1 MGTLFQ
7 DLRFAF
13 RTLLRARG
21 FATVAILCLGLGVGV
36 NTAVFSMV
44 NALLIRPFPFHEP
57 DRVVTLYAANARLG
71 YAESYASQA
80 DLADWIAGSPGTIQE
95 AAAFYGRSFA
105 VAGPGEAERVEGTA
119 AGANVFALLGIRPAL
134 GRSFTAGEGRPGGPR
149 VVMLSDALWRRR
161 FAADPRVVGSKVVLN
176 GSPAEVIGVMPPR
189 FKFPETSEL
198 WIPLAPD
205 PSQPRDERYV
215 GMVARL
221 RPGATLEQANAELGA
236 VARRLAAEYPE
247 TNTGWGARV
256 VSYRDDMINGPLR
269 LMLSLMLGAVGLVL
283 LIACA
288 NVANL
293 MLARSAGRAREIA
306 VRTALGAGRAR
317 VVRQLLTESVV
328 LALAGGALGVLIAN
342 AWTKWTV
349 SRIPEELPYWI
360 RFDVDAPVLAFTLAL
375 SALTGIVF
383 GIVPALRATGGDV
396 QQTLRD
402 GGRGASAGRSRLRGA
417 LVVGQISLALVLLVG
432 ATLMIRSFVAASRAE
447 LGFDTS
453 KVLTARIYLA
463 GDRYAPQAARVAF
476 LEAAAQRIAAL
487 PGVKAAAA
495 TNAIPGDDGGEMI
508 DVEAEGSPRPR
519 GAEITGELFGGT
531 PGLWDALGTPLVAGR
546 AFTAAEGADT
556 AATAAVVSQSLA
568 RRLWPGA
575 APLGR
580 RFRIASEKG
589 VWFTVVGVSRDLHY
603 EEVGEETPESKRQV
617 FLPAARLP
625 YRVFAFLVRTEGPPA
640 AAAAGA
646 RRELRALDSTLPTF
660 DVRTMDEVRRYTT
673 WTQRLW
679 ASLFGSFGTLA
690 LVLAAVGVYGVMAY
704 TVSQRTREIGIRM
717 ALGARGGDIV
727 RRVVGE
733 GALLAGGGVALGM
746 IGALGAAR
754 LMRGVLYGVAPLDPF
769 TFLFIPLLLAGVALL
784 ASWLPARR
792 ASRVDP
798 MVALRAE

>member
-1 MGTLFQ
+1 MGSLFQ
-7 DLRFAF
+7 DLRFAI

-44 NALLIRPFPFHEP
+44 NALLIRPFPFRAP
-57 DRVVTLYAANARLG
+57 DRVVTLYASNARLG
-71 YAESYASQA
+71 YTESGVSQA
-80 DLADWIAGSPGTIQE
+80 DLADWIEGSRGTLEE
-95 AAAFYGRSFA
+95 AASFYGRTFA
-105 VAGPGEAERVEGTA
+105 VAGPSEAERVEGTTVS
-119 AGANVFALLGIRPAL
+119 ANLFGLLGIRPAL
-134 GRSFTAGEGRPGGPR
+134 GRSFLPEEGRAGGRR
-149 VVMLSDALWRRR
+149 VVLLSDALWRRR

-176 GSPAEVIGVMPPR
+176 GAPAEVVGVMPPR

-198 WIPLAPD
+198 WTPLAPD

-215 GMVARL
+215 GTVARL
-221 RPGATLEQANAELGA
+221 RPGVTLEQANAALGG
-236 VARRLAAEYPE
+236 VARRLAAEHPE

-256 VSYRDDMINGPLR
+256 VSYRDDMIDGPLR

-328 LALAGGALGVLIAN
+328 LALAGGALGVFIAN
-342 AWTKWTV
+342 AWTRWTV

-360 RFDVDAPVLAFTLAL
+360 SFEVDRTVLAFTLVL
-375 SALTGIVF
+375 STLTGIVF
-383 GIVPALRATGGDV
+383 GLVPALRATGGDV

-402 GGRGASAGRSRLRGA
+402 GGRGASAGRGRLRGS

-432 ATLMIRSFVAASRAE
+432 ATLMIRSFVAASRAD

-463 GDRYAPQAARVAF
+463 GERYSPRAARAGF
-476 LEAAAQRIAAL
+476 LDAAAQRIAGL
-487 PGVKAAAA
+487 PGVRAAAA
-495 TNAIPGDDGGEMI
+495 TTAIPGDDGGETI
-508 DVEAEGSPRPR
+508 VVEAEGSPRPR
-519 GAEITGELFGGT
+519 GAEVTGGLLGGT
-531 PGLWDALGTPLVAGR
+531 PGLWDALGTPLIAGR
-546 AFTAAEGADT
+546 SFSAAEGADT
-556 AATAAVVSQSLA
+556 AATAAVVSQALA
-568 RRLWPGA
+568 RRLWPGTGA
-575 APLGR
+575 LGR
-580 RFRIASEKG
+580 RFRIASRKG
-589 VWFTVVGVSRDLHY
+589 EWFTVVGISRDLHY
-603 EEVGEETPESKRQV
+603 EEVGEETPQSRLQV
-617 FLPAARLP
+617 YLPAARL
-625 YRVFAFLVRTEGPPA
+625 YNRTFAFLVRTDGPPA

-660 DVRTMDEVRRYTT
+660 DVRTMDEVRQFTT
-673 WTQRLW
+673 WAQRLW

-733 GALLAGGGVALGM
+733 GAVLAAAGVGLGM
-746 IGALGAAR
+746 IGAFGAAR
-754 LMRGVLYGVAPLDPF
+754 LMRSALYGVQPVDPVA
-769 TFLFIPLLLAGVALL
+769 FLAIPLLLAGVALL

-792 ASRVDP
+792 AARVDP
-798 MVALRAE
+798 MVALRSE

>member
-1 MGTLFQ
+1 MGALIQ
-7 DLRFAF
+7 DLRFAL

-57 DRVVTLYAANARLG
+57 DRVVTLYASNARLG
-71 YAESYASQA
+71 FTESGVSQA
-80 DLADWIAGSPGTIQE
+80 DWVDWVAGSRGTIQE

-105 VAGPGEAERVEGTA
+105 VAGPSEAERVEGTA
-119 AGANVFALLGIRPAL
+119 VSANMFGMLGIRPVL
-134 GRSFTAGEGRPGGPR
+134 GRSFTAEEGRPGGPR

-161 FAADPRVVGSKVVLN
+161 FAADPKVVGSKVVLN
-176 GSPAEVIGVMPPR
+176 GAPAEVIGVMPPR

-198 WIPLAPD
+198 WTPLAPD
-205 PSQPRDERYV
+205 PSQPRGERYV
-215 GMVARL
+215 RLVARL
-221 RPGATLEQANAELGA
+221 RPGVTLEQASAELGG
-236 VARRLAAEYPE
+236 VARRLAAEHPE

-256 VSYRDDMINGPLR
+256 MSYRDDMIAGPLR
-269 LMLSLMLGAVGLVL
+269 LMVSLMLGAVGLVL

-306 VRTALGAGRAR
+306 LRTALGAGRAR

-328 LALAGGALGVLIAN
+328 LALAGGALGVFIAN
-342 AWTKWTV
+342 AWTRWTV

-360 RFDVDAPVLAFTLAL
+360 RFDVDGTVLAFTLGL

-402 GGRGASAGRSRLRGA
+402 GGRGASGGRSRLRGA

-463 GDRYAPQAARVAF
+463 GERYTPQAARAGF
-476 LEAAAQRIAAL
+476 LNAASERIAAL
-487 PGVKAAAA
+487 PGVRAAAA

-508 DVEAEGSPRPR
+508 GVEAEGAPRPR
-519 GAEITGELFGGT
+519 GGELTGELFGGT

-546 AFTAAEGADT
+546 AFTATEGADT
-556 AATAAVVSQSLA
+556 AATAAVVSQALA
-568 RRLWPGA
+568 TRLWPGRGA
-575 APLGR
+575 LGR
-580 RFRIASEKG
+580 RFRISTEKD

-603 EEVGEETPESKRQV
+603 EEVGEQTPESKRQV

-625 YRVFAFLVRTEGPPA
+625 YRTFAFLVRTEGPPA
-640 AAAAGA
+640 AAAAA
-646 RRELRALDSTLPTF
+646 TRRELRALDSTLPTF
-660 DVRTMDEVRRYTT
+660 DVRTMDEVRNYTT

-733 GALLAGGGVALGM
+733 GAVLAGTGVALGM
-746 IGALGAAR
+746 VGALGAAR
-754 LMRGVLYGVAPLDPF
+754 LMRGALYGVAPVDPF
-769 TFLFIPLLLAGVALL
+769 AFLAIPLLLAGVALL